1 MRTIHLLPNLIT
13 LGNAF
18 CGVLAI
24 STAIDG
30 LATLG
35 SSPELFYVKMER
47 ACALVFLGMVFDALD
62 GFVARLT
69 GASSHFGAQ
78 LDSFADAITFGLT
91 PAILAKCLAAR
102 DLLGAGADWSA
113 SSAGASRLHFLAAVA
128 YALLAIL
135 RLVRFNLEHD
145 NEGPKHNDGPREHR
159 WFSGLPSPAA
169 AGLVCST
176 LWLYLILR
184 YPDLEVSAGTPT
196 PLRRLMGWMEGVNW
210 SPLLDPALTAVLLAM
225 PCLGLLMVS
234 RVPYRHFGH
243 WLTRGRMPFNT
254 LVWVVFALLLFY
266 LAPVPLLFLG
276 FLGFVLSGPLGPL
289 RQQLRAY
296 LAARRAAGRV

>member
-24 STAIDG
+24 ATAVDG
-30 LATLG
+30 LAALG

-47 ACALVFLGMVFDALD
+47 ACALVFLGMIFDALD

-78 LDSFADAITFGLT
+78 LDSFADALTFGLT

-102 DLLGAGADWSA
+102 DLLGAGADWNAA
-113 SSAGASRLHFLAAVA
+113 SGGASRVHFLAVA
-128 YALLAIL
+128 AYSLLAML
-135 RLVRFNLEHD
+135 RLVRFNLEHE
-145 NEGPKHNDGPREHR
+145 EGPRANDAPREPG

-169 AGLVCST
+169 AGLVCSS

-184 YPDLEVSAGTPT
+184 YPALEVSAGTPT
-196 PLRRLMGWMEGVNW
+196 PLRRVMGWMDRIAW
-210 SPLLDPALTAVLLAM
+210 DPWLTPALSLLLLLL
-225 PCLGLLMVS
+225 PLLGLLMVS
-234 RVPYRHFGH
+234 RVPYRHFGQ
-243 WLTRGRMPFNT
+243 WLTRGRTPFT
-254 LVWVVFALLLFY
+254 GLIYGVFGLSLFY
-266 LAPVPLLFLG
+266 LAPVPFLFLG
-276 FLGFVLSGPLGPL
+276 FLGFVASGLVFPFWRRGLE
-289 RQQLRAY
+289 A
-296 LAARRAAGRV
+296 LAAHRRARSL